1 MAHLSLRNK
10 FWSLKTSGS
19 LLWGRKWLHSPNLYS
34 KDHMVCLSQAERK
47 AMANEKLRALLTD
60 VKPPLGFSPGAGA
73 MGGMEC
79 GRKGHVV
86 ERCGRPTN
94 NSYVQP
100 E

>member
-1 MAHLSLRNK
+1 
-10 FWSLKTSGS
+10 
-19 LLWGRKWLHSPNLYS
+19 
-34 KDHMVCLSQAERK
+34 MVCLSQAERK